1 MVAPTILR
9 LQELAAIYPEKHLFS
24 FFNEN
29 SELSE
34 SHTYVSFLD
43 RVNVFA
49 CNLNSYGFETGSRVL
64 LVFPPGLEMICA
76 LYACARA
83 GLIGVPLPW
92 PNKSKSDSLM
102 MRLNHVIMDCNPEA
116 IFTVSH
122 ISNLLSP
129 ENFKHLTWV
138 YSDSIDFKKSDLDNT
153 PHTDIFFLQYTS
165 GSTSQ
170 PRGVRVTHENIL
182 ANRALQVN
190 HKNPIGVSWLPQYHD
205 LGLIPYYI
213 YTALSGGENYGFSPS
228 SFIKR
233 PARWLEMLSKYKAT
247 ASSAPNFAFKVCL
260 NKSIVSDELISK
272 LDLSSLKMLTPA
284 AEPIRPDIYRD
295 FYNRFART
303 GLQPESFHVAY
314 GLAENTITV
323 ASFGTRIISVNKK
336 ELSNGHVK
344 TITESSSI
352 IHSQELISC
361 GIPLGS
367 NKVCIVDPVQ
377 NRLASENQVGE
388 IWVSGPSKCDG
399 YWNKPELNKEV
410 FNARIEDQHIND
422 DWLRTGDLGF
432 FNENDLFVCGRRK
445 DLIIINGK
453 NYYPQDIERNIE
465 SVCKSIR
472 FGMVAAFSN
481 DDSDE
486 TKLIVVAEI
495 GKAFLPEKIDDIRSS
510 VRFEFDLEIDEF
522 YFVPPKSLQKTSSG
536 KIMRFDAKTKLAR
549 GEFEILS
556 SFFRKKS
563 DDTYSSRVKF
573 HENQPFAKLL
583 QRHGLSGNE
592 NISLI
597 EAGVDSLDLV
607 ILQHEI
613 KELLTTHN
621 HLDILDK
628 IDTKILQQI
637 KINDLFSMGNKL
649 LSKDPAATFKI
660 KEVISDLIR
669 EELTKEQRMMRRDSE
684 FDLRA
689 PQIACQKSSDEMK
702 SVLLTGGSGFLGP
715 FIIQSILNQ
724 TDAQIKVLSRRN
736 KGEEYVLEQMQKSN
750 LLDSE
755 TIAEFKSRVEVISG
769 DLELPSLG
777 LSKTAWKKLSNEVDT
792 IFHNGAFVN
801 YIFSYAH
808 MKSANVNGTKELL
821 RFAFEGNI
829 KTFNYISTT
838 FIYGWSNKK
847 VLWESDNNDQM
858 LDLDFGYSQS
868 KWVSEQLVHKA
879 AKCGLPTRIFR
890 PSLISPSLKGEG
902 NNIDIL
908 VRLIAFMVK
917 YGVGVDCRNQ
927 LSILPAEISANNI
940 VAICNTTDTLYGTYN
955 VVKDDYINMVDITNI
970 LSKKLGRKFQLFTMK
985 EFVAEIIKRCHID
998 DPIYP
1003 LIDFLINSVDHLI
1016 KMENKRYDNYQ
1027 YRLARSLTNASIE
1040 DPSLEATIDGILTF
1054 MKNKKLM

>member
-9 LQELAAIYPEKHLFS
+9 LQELTAIHPEKHLFS

-29 SELSE
+29 FQLSE
-34 SHTYVSFLD
+34 SHTYASFIE
-43 RVNVFA
+43 RVDLFA
-49 CNLNSYGFETGSRVL
+49 SNLNLYGFETGGRVL

-92 PNKSKSDSLM
+92 PSKSKSDNLI
-102 MRLNHVIMDCNPEA
+102 MRLNHVIKDCNPEA
-116 IFTVSH
+116 IFTVSD
-122 ISNLLSP
+122 ISKLLP
-129 ENFKHLTWV
+129 TENFKHLICV
-138 YSDSIDFKKSDLDNT
+138 YSDLINFKKSELNNT
-153 PHTDIFFLQYTS
+153 PHTNIFFLQYTS

-170 PRGVRVTHENIL
+170 PRGVRVTHQNIL

-190 HKNPIGVSWLPQYHD
+190 HENPIGVSWLPQYHD

-233 PARWLEMLSKYKAT
+233 PAYWLEMMSKYKAT

-260 NKSIVSDELISK
+260 NKSIISDDLISK
-272 LDLSSLKMLTPA
+272 IDLSSLKMLTPA

-323 ASFGTRIISVNKK
+323 SSFGTRIISVNKR
-336 ELSNGHVK
+336 ELSNGYVK
-344 TITESSSI
+344 EITETSSI

-367 NKVCIVDPVQ
+367 NKVCIVDPID
-377 NRLASENQVGE
+377 NRLISENQVGE

-399 YWNKPELNKEV
+399 YWNKPKLNREV
-410 FNARIEDQHIND
+410 FNARIENQNINE

-465 SVCKSIR
+465 SACKSIR
-472 FGMVAAFSN
+472 FGMIASFSN

-495 GKAFLPEKIDDIRSS
+495 GKAFLPENIDDIKSS
-510 VRFEFDLEIDEF
+510 IRFEFDLEIDEF

-536 KIMRFDAKTKLAR
+536 KIMRFDAKTKLSKN
-549 GEFEILS
+549 EFEILR
-556 SFFRKKS
+556 SFFREKI
-563 DDTYSSRVKF
+563 DYSYLNRADCY
-573 HENQPFAKLL
+573 ENQPFAKLL
-583 QRHGLSGNE
+583 QRHGLSGDE

-613 KELLTTHN
+613 KELLTRYN
-621 HLDILDK
+621 HLDILGQ

-637 KINDLFSMGNKL
+637 TINDLFSMGNKL
-649 LSKDPAATFKI
+649 LSKDPSATSKI

-669 EELTKEQRMMRRDSE
+669 EELTKEQGMMRRDSE
-684 FDLRA
+684 LKLPA
-689 PQIACQKSSDEMK
+689 TKIARSKSSYEMK
-702 SVLLTGGSGFLGP
+702 NILLTGGSGFLGP
-715 FIIQSILNQ
+715 FIIQNILNQ
-724 TDAQIKVLSRRN
+724 TNAMIKVISRRSN
-736 KGEEYVLEQMQKSN
+736 AEDYILEQMQKSN
-750 LLDSE
+750 LLDLE
-755 TIAEFKSRVEVISG
+755 TITKFKSRVEVISG

-777 LSKTAWKKLSNEVDT
+777 LSKESWKKLSNEVDT
-792 IFHNGAFVN
+792 IFHNGASVN
-801 YIFSYAH
+801 YIFSYAN

-821 RFAFEGNI
+821 RMAFQGNI

-847 VLWESDNNDQM
+847 VLLENDNNEQM

-879 AKCGLPTRIFR
+879 AKCGLPSRIFR
-890 PSLISPSLKGEG
+890 PSLLSPSLKGEG
-902 NNIDIL
+902 NNTDIL
-908 VRLIAFMVK
+908 IRLIAFMVK
-917 YGVGVDCRNQ
+917 HSLGVDSKNQ
-927 LSILPAEISANNI
+927 LSILPADISANNI
-940 VAICNTTDTLYGTYN
+940 VAICNTSETLHGTYN

-970 LSKKLGRKFQLFTMK
+970 LSKKLSRKFQLFTMND
-985 EFVAEIIKRCHID
+985 FVGEIIKRCHID

-1016 KMENKRYDNYQ
+1016 KMENKRYDNSQ
-1027 YRLARSLTNASIE
+1027 YRLAKNLTNSSVE
-1040 DPSLEATIDGILTF
+1040 DPSLEKTIDGILTF